1 MIPRWLPRR
10 LPRRSLL
17 ARILVVHALGIAA
30 SAFVTLG
37 VADVVLQVRGR
48 IVEHHVLREQ
58 AAGILNGLSLDNAQT
73 VRVDYARTPL
83 SEAGNGLFVFAV
95 LDAQGHM
102 RLHSNDPLS
111 HRFAH
116 LRRLQRVRFLTL
128 RRHSPV
134 LATIIEPIA
143 LSGQPFW
150 LVVGWNLSAPGVIF
164 DNILDG
170 FLWYAALVTLVM
182 LLLLLGV
189 DLVVVRGA
197 MRPMLGV
204 IEAVRLSNRSGD
216 AWRLSL
222 DGLPDEIM
230 PLAGAYNDALNR
242 TEAAYHLQREFVGDA
257 AHELRTPLAV
267 LQARLETLPDD
278 PSRRKL
284 LSDVGVMT
292 RIVAQLLEIASLEQL
307 VIDADAAADPAVVCA
322 TVVEAL
328 APMAIAARCE
338 LGLTT
343 APLSPRLRI
352 REQELFQVVRN
363 LVENAINHTR
373 DGTSIDVRVEA
384 DGLVVVQDDGPGI
397 PPELH
402 EAVFERFWRRD
413 RRDRSGA
420 GLGLAIVQRIVATHG
435 GTIALASADG
445 AGCRFSIRLPQA
457 PQAD

>member
-1 MIPRWLPRR
+1 MPRWLPRR
-10 LPRRSLL
+10 LLRRSLL

-37 VADVVLQVRGR
+37 TADLVLQVRGR
-48 IVEHHVLREQ
+48 IIEHHVLREQ
-58 AAGILNGLSLDNAQT
+58 AAGILNGLSLDNAQA

-83 SEAGNGLFVFAV
+83 SEAGGGLFVFAV
-95 LDAQGHM
+95 LDAQGRM
-102 RLHSNDPLS
+102 RLQGNDPLS
-111 HRFAH
+111 QRFAH
-116 LRRLQRVRFLTL
+116 LRRAQRVRFLTL
-128 RRHSPV
+128 RRYPPT
-134 LATIIEPIA
+134 LATIVEPIV

-170 FLWYAALVTLVM
+170 YLRYATLVTFLM
-182 LLLLLGV
+182 LLLLLGI
-189 DLVVVRGA
+189 DLAVVRGA

-230 PLAGAYNDALNR
+230 PLAGAYNDALDR
-242 TEAAYHLQREFVGDA
+242 TEAAYRLQREFVGDA

-267 LQARLETLPDD
+267 LRARLETLPND
-278 PSRRKL
+278 PSRRML

-292 RIVAQLLEIASLEQL
+292 RIVAQLLEIASLERL
-307 VIDADAAADPAVVCA
+307 VIDADAAADPAAVCA

-328 APMAIAARCE
+328 APMAIAAGCE
-338 LGLTT
+338 LGLTV
-343 APLSPRLRI
+343 AVPPPPGLRI
-352 REQELFQVVRN
+352 RDQELFQVVRN

-373 DGTSIDVRVEA
+373 DGTGIDVRVEA
-384 DGLVVVQDDGPGI
+384 DGMVVVQDDGPGI

-445 AGCRFSIRLPQA
+445 AGCRFSVRLQQA
-457 PQAD
+457 P